1 MVTFLREKLVWETC
15 KLLQVNRTTAWG
27 QKVIYSCEITGTDSF
42 QIEIVPEQRNHE
54 REFHVPVDAAIL
66 PCVLL
71 FC

>member
-1 MVTFLREKLVWETC
+1 MGNLQTVTS
-15 KLLQVNRTTAWG
+15 QSHNSMG

-42 QIEIVPEQRNHE
+42 QIEIVPEQRNHV